1 MVPVQLVEAEW
12 RGHLVHVLPA
22 VLSHHL
28 AAVVVELAVRATTEE
43 EGHQHASGPGSEYHW
58 KL

>member
-1 MVPVQLVEAEW
+1 MAPVQLVEAEW

-28 AAVVVELAVRATTEE
+28 AAVVVQLAVRATTEE
-43 EGHQHASGPGSEYHW
+43 EGHQHASGPGS
-58 KL
+58 